1 MRTFAPIVAFTFMAC
16 STFAVSAR
24 ADEPISAVP
33 VNVPLLPQ
41 VPQPAQETPPRRPS
55 REPATLARPT
65 TLRDYAAART
75 AIEKRMEGASEE
87 GEFRLR
93 EDLITL
99 EHWFEQDTK
108 RSSTGLFVGGLVMLC
123 VGGATAFGGG
133 ALYGKS
139 AGNDSLGNNQDAFIA
154 MVVGGVVVGG
164 TGLVLLLVG
173 NSPVMKTDSQ
183 SSTTS
188 LFSPSARLLVSP
200 GMTGIGGTF

>member
-1 MRTFAPIVAFTFMAC
+1 M
-16 STFAVSAR
+16 SAR
-24 ADEPISAVP
+24 ADEPTSALP
-33 VNVPLLPQ
+33 VHVPLLPQ
-41 VPQPAQETPPRRPS
+41 VSRPAQGAPPRSPS

-65 TLRDYAAART
+65 TLADYAAARN
-75 AIEKRMEGASEE
+75 AIEKRMEGAGEE

-123 VGGATAFGGG
+123 VGGATAFAGG

-188 LFSPSARLLVSP
+188 LFFPSARLLVSP